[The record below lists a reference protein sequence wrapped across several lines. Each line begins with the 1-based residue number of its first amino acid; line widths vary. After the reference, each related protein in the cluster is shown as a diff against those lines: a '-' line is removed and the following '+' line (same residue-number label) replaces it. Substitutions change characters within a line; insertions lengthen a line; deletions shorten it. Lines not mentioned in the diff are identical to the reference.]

1 MTLELTRL
9 SNLLMERIRERVFDY
24 HIDEGVFVIDSTD
37 SEKTEYRNSEK
48 SVSPYPVLT
57 HIAAAFGEKLKDS

>member
-9 SNLLMERIRERVFDY
+9 SNLLMERIKERVFDY

-48 SVSPYPVLT
+48 SVSPYP
-57 HIAAAFGEKLKDS
+57 GLK